1 VLVRLVLGRGAGRA
15 VLRSEQ
21 VDPVPIVAAGNFIL
35 LYFFL
40 FFYFF

>member
-35 LYFFL
+35 YCCVFF
-40 FFYFF
+40 FFFE